1 VPAEGSP
8 GEVFTAFLKL
18 GCISFG
24 GPIAH
29 LGYFRAEFVERRK
42 WLDEARFSEIVA
54 LCQFL
59 PGPASSQTGFTIGL
73 QRAGWRGAVAGWVG
87 FTLPTAVLLVLFG
100 YGAGDVAGTVWGAE
114 ILHGLNLVAV
124 AVIAQAVRGMAMSFC
139 PDRTRATIGT
149 AAALLAAAAPVS
161 IGQITAIGFGAVAGF
176 LLLRQQPGAVSPDR
190 LAPMISPRAGTICLG
205 LFTALLL
212 LPPLLRGWSPD
223 IRIFDAFYRSG
234 ALVFGG
240 GHVVLPL
247 LRDAV
252 VTPGFVSDKDFLAGY
267 GATQAM
273 PGPIFTF
280 AAYLG
285 TVMHPVPDG
294 SLGRAAGA
302 VLPLVAIFLP
312 GFLLLLGVLP
322 FWDQVRTSP
331 AAQAA
336 MRGVNAAVVGVL
348 GAALYDPIWT
358 SAILTDTDFYAALIL
373 FVLLTV
379 WRARPILV
387 VALGAVSRL
396 VL

>member
-1 VPAEGSP
+1 
-8 GEVFTAFLKL
+8 
-18 GCISFG
+18 
-24 GPIAH
+24 
-29 LGYFRAEFVERRK
+29 
-42 WLDEARFSEIVA
+42 
-54 LCQFL
+54 
-59 PGPASSQTGFTIGL
+59 
-73 QRAGWRGAVAGWVG
+73 
-87 FTLPTAVLLVLFG
+87 
-100 YGAGDVAGTVWGAE
+100 
-114 ILHGLNLVAV
+114 
-124 AVIAQAVRGMAMSFC
+124 
-139 PDRTRATIGT
+139 
-149 AAALLAAAAPVS
+149 
-161 IGQITAIGFGAVAGF
+161 
-176 LLLRQQPGAVSPDR
+176 
-190 LAPMISPRAGTICLG
+190 
-205 LFTALLL
+205 
-212 LPPLLRGWSPD
+212 
-223 IRIFDAFYRSG
+223 
-234 ALVFGG
+234 
-240 GHVVLPL
+240 VLPL